1 MDTARFFDDL
11 TAIPE
16 AFAHLADAFGQPDD
30 GAALRER
37 LSPSRVLVLGMG
49 SSRYAAGRVA
59 RAARALGHV
68 VIDELASTDELP
80 PPADDLAVIAISATG
95 GSAEVLH
102 AVDRYRGTG
111 RLIAVT
117 NRPESALAEAAD
129 AVSLLH
135 AGVEASGVACRTYR
149 HTVVVL
155 ERLLGLT
162 TAEAARRELDRAATA
177 TASLLADR
185 DTWLEPLSEV
195 LLSPAGTHVL
205 APAERLCSAQQSALM
220 VRELPRRLAVACET
234 GDWAHVD
241 LYTAR
246 THDYRAAI
254 FPGSHWDAQ
263 AVDWL
268 QRRKARYAA
277 IGGELDGAELV
288 VRFPGDEDARIRPL
302 TELLPLEL
310 VADRW
315 RAADPEFAFSGRPGP
330 A

>member
-1 MDTARFFDDL
+1 MDTARFADDL
-11 TAIPE
+11 AAIP
-16 AFAHLADAFGQPDD
+16 ASFATLADALAHADD
-30 GAALRER
+30 GAALLER
-37 LSPSRVLVLGMG
+37 LAPSRVLILGMG

-59 RAARALGHV
+59 RAARARGQHV
-68 VIDELASTDELP
+68 VDELASTDELP
-80 PPADDLAVIAISATG
+80 APADDLAVVAISATG

-102 AVDRYRGTG
+102 AVERYRGTG
-111 RLIAVT
+111 RLVAVT

-135 AGVEASGVACRTYR
+135 AGVEESGVACRTYR
-149 HTVVVL
+149 HTHVVL
-155 ERLLGLT
+155 ERLLTLAAADT
-162 TAEAARRELDRAATA
+162 VRAELERAAAA
-177 TASLLADR
+177 TEALFDSRDAWLDPLAE
-185 DTWLEPLSEV
+185 L

-246 THDYRAAI
+246 THDYRAAV
-254 FPGSHWDAQ
+254 FPGSCWDAQ
-263 AVDWL
+263 AGDWL
-268 QRRKARYAA
+268 TRRGARYAA
-277 IGGELDGAELV
+277 IGGPLDGAELV

>member
-1 MDTARFFDDL
+1 MDTARFHDDL
-11 TAIPE
+11 TAIPG
-16 AFAHLADAFGQPDD
+16 AFATLADALVQPDE
-30 GAALRER
+30 GAALVDH
-37 LSPSRVLVLGMG
+37 LAPPRVLVLGMG

-59 RAARALGHV
+59 RAARARGQYV
-68 VIDELASTDELP
+68 VDELASTDELP

-102 AVDRYRGTG
+102 AVERYRNTG

-117 NRPESALAEAAD
+117 NRVDSALAEIAD
-129 AVSLLH
+129 AVSPLH

-149 HTVVVL
+149 HTHVVL

-162 TAEAARRELDRAATA
+162 TADAARTELERAAAA
-177 TASLLADR
+177 TRALFDSRAD
-185 DTWLEPLSEV
+185 WLEPLAEL

-205 APAERLCSAQQSALM
+205 APAERLCSAQQAALM
-220 VRELPRRLAVACET
+220 VRELPRRLAIACET
-234 GDWAHVD
+234 GDWSHVD

-268 QRRKARYAA
+268 TRRGARYAA
-277 IGGELDGAELV
+277 IGGALEGAEIV

-310 VADRW
+310 VAEHW

>member
-1 MDTARFFDDL
+1 VDTARFHDDL
-11 TAIPE
+11 SAIPE
-16 AFAHLADAFGQPDD
+16 AFAALCDALARPDE
-30 GAALRER
+30 GTR
-37 LSPSRVLVLGMG
+37 LLGRLAPSRVLVLGMG

-59 RAARALGHV
+59 RSARARGRN
-68 VIDELASTDELP
+68 VIDELASTSELP
-80 PPADDLAVIAISATG
+80 PPADDLAVVAISATG

-102 AVDRYRGTG
+102 AIERYRGTG

-117 NRPESALAEAAD
+117 NRADSALAAAAD
-129 AVSLLH
+129 AVCELH
-135 AGVEASGVACRTYR
+135 AGVEVSGVASRTYR
-149 HTVVVL
+149 HTHVVL
-155 ERLLGLT
+155 ERLVGLVDAD
-162 TAEAARRELDRAATA
+162 TARTELERAAAA
-177 TASLLADR
+177 TRALFDSSAE
-185 DTWLEPLSEV
+185 WLEALAEL
-195 LLSPAGTHVL
+195 LLSSAGTHVL

-246 THDYRAAI
+246 THDYRAAV

-268 QRRKARYAA
+268 SRRQARYAA
-277 IGGELDGAELV
+277 IGGALDGAEIV
-288 VRFPGDEDARIRPL
+288 VRYPHDQDARIRPL

-310 VADRW
+310 VAEHW
-315 RAADPEFAFSGRPGP
+315 RSADPEFAFSGRPGP